1 MGTPNSSPSKRNQIS
16 KKEKAGEETKKTYT
30 ERKSSRSKRL
40 LRHETLSNVDKK
52 QYRREMKKKKK
63 KICENSERPC
73 SPIFHLQIEQ
83 SAVEKNG
90 KIEEL
95 FFYGVKDQR
104 KIFCSYFDVQRA
116 LCSVHTHECTE
127 SLLYC

>member
-63 KICENSERPC
+63 KY
-73 SPIFHLQIEQ
+73 
-83 SAVEKNG
+83 VKT
-90 KIEEL
+90 
-95 FFYGVKDQR
+95 VKDR
-104 KIFCSYFDVQRA
+104 VVLFSICRLNRA
-116 LCSVHTHECTE
+116 PLKRMEKSKNCFSMG
-127 SLLYC
+127 